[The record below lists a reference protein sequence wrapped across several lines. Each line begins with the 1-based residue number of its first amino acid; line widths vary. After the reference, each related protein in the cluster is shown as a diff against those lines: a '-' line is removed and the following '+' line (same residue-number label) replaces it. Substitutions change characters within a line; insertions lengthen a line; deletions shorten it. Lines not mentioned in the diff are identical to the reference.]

1 MPAKAGNGRQ
11 KTEDRRQN
19 ADDRRQMTEGRI
31 ESGCRISA
39 DQGIRM
45 HETED
50 IRRRTEA
57 CPERSRRNRGQM
69 TEVRGQSRERGRKM
83 SG

>member
-1 MPAKAGNGRQ
+1 LCPRKRGTDDRRQ
-11 KTEDRRQN
+11 RTEDRM
-19 ADDRRQMTEGRI
+19 QMTEGRI